1 MAFVFLVLRRATMK
15 HIIFHAFTLTIA
27 NLIGFVDLLQSTF
40 INLFTDYANF
50 FITFIYG
57 YSTMSLG
64 LLLTKETKKNYWK
77 HIALTGTVAY
87 MALYTYWALYPGIL
101 VLAIAAYL
109 AWKKHKR
116 LSDIVE
122 NNS

>member
-1 MAFVFLVLRRATMK
+1 MK

-101 VLAIAAYL
+101 VLALAAYL

-116 LSDIVE
+116 LSEIVE